1 MTKIIRWTVTLAGA
15 AALLILLFPLPAA
28 AGGGSTL
35 QSDGQSQAGRNYHGW
50 VDIDVQRSWS
60 APNPATRLVQNDF
73 HFFIRRFR
81 ADLRLTLGSGSNPP
95 GSVTIAPEKFQF
107 YAMFIQRVEPDPDM
121 PDMCRGDAVTVI
133 GDGRSAGYSGSPSG
147 SSTAWQIPGLRFTP
161 GEMTPDITF
170 LGGDCEPG
178 RSPLQ
183 ESSRSGLQTEM
194 GMPGGVQWTFTEGIR
209 TPRSSATPRSIEGSC
224 DAPVY
229 GQTGGRIQCHWQ
241 VNAGAPPLVPGGRTP
256 GPVPPRR
263 R

>member
-35 QSDGQSQAGRNYHGW
+35 QSDGQSQAGRNYYGW
-50 VDIDVQRSWS
+50 VDIDVQRSYS
-60 APNPATRLVQNDF
+60 VGGPRVLANDM
-73 HFFIRRFR
+73 HFAIVRFR

-209 TPRSSATPRSIEGSC
+209 DPRSSATPTSIEGSC

>member
-1 MTKIIRWTVTLAGA
+1 MTKITRWAVTLAGA

-35 QSDGQSQAGRNYHGW
+35 QSDGQSQAGRNYYGW
-50 VDIDVQRSWS
+50 VDIDVQRSYS
-60 APNPATRLVQNDF
+60 VGGPRVLQNDM
-73 HFFIRRFR
+73 HFAIVRFR

-95 GSVTIAPEKFQF
+95 GLVTITPKRFQL
-107 YAMFIQRVEPDPDM
+107 YAMFIQRWEPDPDM

-133 GDGRSAGYSGSPSG
+133 GEGRSAGYSGSPSG

-183 ESSRSGLQTEM
+183 ESSRSGLRGEM
-194 GMPGGVQWTFTEGIR
+194 TIPGGFQWTFTEGIR
-209 TPRSSATPRSIEGSC
+209 DPRSSATPTSIEGSC

-229 GQTGGRIQCHWQ
+229 GQTGGRIQCQWQ

-256 GPVPPRR
+256 GLVPPRR

>member
-1 MTKIIRWTVTLAGA
+1 MIKIIRWAVSLAGA
-15 AALLILLFPLPAA
+15 AALLILVVPLPAA

-35 QSDGQSQAGRNYHGW
+35 QSDGQPQPGRGYSGW

-60 APNPATRLVQNDF
+60 APNTAARLVQNDF

-81 ADLRLTLGSGSNPP
+81 ADLRLTWGSGSNPP
-95 GSVTIAPEKFQF
+95 GSVTITPKTFQF
-107 YAMFIQRVEPDPDM
+107 YAMFTQRVEPPEDM
-121 PDMCRGDAVTVI
+121 PDMCRGYAVTVI
-133 GDGRSAGYSGSPSG
+133 GEGTFAGYSGSPSD

-170 LGGDCEPG
+170 LGGNCEPG

-183 ESSRSGLQTEM
+183 ESTQSGLRAEM
-194 GMPGGVQWTFTEGIR
+194 GIPGGVQWTFTEGIR
-209 TPRSSATPRSIEGSC
+209 TPRSSATPTSIEGSC

-229 GQTGGRIQCHWQ
+229 SQSGGRIQCHWQ
-241 VNAGAPPLVPGGRTP
+241 VNAGAPPLVPGGQAP
-256 GPVPPRR
+256 GVVPPRR